1 MNIDLILVSGIVVF
15 VLALIGF
22 GLTVREFNKFD

>member
-15 VLALIGF
+15 VLLMIRI

>member
-15 VLALIGF
+15 VLILIGF

>member
-15 VLALIGF
+15 VLLMIGI